1 MYCPNCATPIDGV
14 RFCRS
19 CGANVSLIPQ
29 ALSGELPGEAQKK
42 GEGREGQNRSPG
54 IDAWERVYLGEP
66 LRPREG
72 QKPPP
77 SIEKA
82 VSSIFSGLGLFVAA
96 FAVWGFAPAGR
107 IWWFW
112 LLIPA
117 FGSLGHGVGQ
127 YLRWR
132 ELSRAAVLPPSGVSP
147 GVFSGVA
154 PETGR
159 LGGEPAAASTL
170 PGSVVESTT
179 RHLDLAPRSGEEK
192 PR

>member
-29 ALSGELPGEAQKK
+29 ALSGELPGEGQKK
-42 GEGREGQNRSPG
+42 GDGREGQMRSPS
-54 IDAWERVYLGEP
+54 IDAWEKVYLGDP
-66 LRPREG
+66 PRPREG

-96 FAVWGFAPAGR
+96 FAALGFAPAGR

-132 ELSRAAVLPPSGVSP
+132 EQTRPAVLPPSGVSH
-147 GVFSGVA
+147 GFSSGMA

-159 LGGEPAAASTL
+159 LGGEPTAASAL

-179 RHLDLAPRSGEEK
+179 RHLDQPLRSGEEK
-192 PR
+192 SH

>member
-29 ALSGELPGEAQKK
+29 ALSGELPGEGQKK
-42 GEGREGQNRSPG
+42 GDG
-54 IDAWERVYLGEP
+54 
-66 LRPREG
+66 REG

-82 VSSIFSGLGLFVAA
+82 VSSIFSGLGLFVVA
-96 FAVWGFAPAGR
+96 FAALGFAPAGR

-132 ELSRAAVLPPSGVSP
+132 ELSRAAVLPPSGVAP